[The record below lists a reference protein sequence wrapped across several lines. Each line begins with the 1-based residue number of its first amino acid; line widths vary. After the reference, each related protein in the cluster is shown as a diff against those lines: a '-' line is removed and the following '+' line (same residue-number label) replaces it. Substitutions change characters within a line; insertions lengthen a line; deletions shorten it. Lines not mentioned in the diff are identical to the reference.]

1 MWPLEQILSRLHSGR
16 IPAAGPRQ
24 PYAAADLARRVVRAG
39 AVELPILNLAGLWA
53 LRALAAD
60 DGNDADGLIKILWV
74 LRHQHDDR
82 IADAAV
88 RPPSAEELAAVARE
102 VDLASLPDYVAA
114 LEAMLALV
122 SKKKTPPPAAATATK
137 DSA

>member
-1 MWPLEQILSRLHSGR
+1 MGPLEQILTRLRAGR
-16 IPAAGPRQ
+16 SPATGPRS
-24 PYAAADLARRVVRAG
+24 PYTAADLARRTVRAG

-53 LRALAAD
+53 LRALAPD
-60 DGNDADGLIKILWV
+60 DGNEADGLVKILWV

-114 LEAMLALV
+114 LEAMLAFV
-122 SKKKTPPPAAATATK
+122 SKKKTPPMAAATAAR